1 MSLFFCAQNFFFFC
15 AYQGWGWLA
24 PRPSAAIFTP
34 IYTLKKHSKN
44 VLIYS
49 SSSIRIDLNYWPTRQ
64 ITTAAVA
71 NGNKNLPPLNA
82 RAHTHEHLDK
92 RLARPFR
99 DRKGKKNLLFKHSIG
114 MSLEIHPMSDKSPDS
129 IRVTQYVLWAFKSHL
144 FLIRFWFTS
153 VWRACL
159 GNHAH

>member
-99 DRKGKKNLLFKHSIG
+99 DRKGKKTFYLNIQSECRWKYIQCRTSPPTASGLPNTFYGHSNLIF
-114 MSLEIHPMSDKSPDS
+114 SLS
-129 IRVTQYVLWAFKSHL
+129 AFDL
-144 FLIRFWFTS
+144 PAFGAL
-153 VWRACL
+153 V
-159 GNHAH
+159 